1 MGQYYRFYNL
11 DKKQN
16 CKYTSLL
23 KLTEH
28 SYLGNDYCTDVL
40 SLLCNEWKGDRIIHV
55 GDYAQGNDGTTTSNI
70 IANIERENHL
80 TKSVYNWGDD
90 DFKIISPSIV
100 KDDIKYVYNLDRK
113 QFVNLQKQPV
123 QWFYFENN
131 KVYAT
136 KFNSFALLT
145 GCGNEQGGGDY
156 YRVNKSKIGLWAGDR
171 FVSSPSFIK
180 EYEHYNEI
188 KYVFNEWLPIPNR
201 VKTYTDNNE
210 KIILFEDGVNLKH
223 YLDQAKNRYNIDF
236 SSVKLGKNNL
246 TEKEFEYLNT
256 VLNKYKN
263 KELNKSKQE
272 VQQIKEEID
281 NDMEYEIC

>member
-1 MGQYYRFYNL
+1 M
-11 DKKQN
+11 KIHK
-16 CKYTSLL
+16 LL
-23 KLTEH
+23 SIK
-28 SYLGNDYCTDVL
+28 
-40 SLLCNEWKGDRIIHV
+40 II
-55 GDYAQGNDGTTTSNI
+55 NIFNI
-70 IANIERENHL
+70 IFNYRRTN
-80 TKSVYNWGDD
+80 N
-90 DFKIISPSIV
+90 FKVIISPI
-100 KDDIKYVYNLDRK
+100 
-113 QFVNLQKQPV
+113 
-123 QWFYFENN
+123 
-131 KVYAT
+131 
-136 KFNSFALLT
+136 
-145 GCGNEQGGGDY
+145 
-156 YRVNKSKIGLWAGDR
+156 
-171 FVSSPSFIK
+171 IK